1 MGVTEVTKSI
11 RLYLDEMIP
20 VTLAVVLR
28 QYGYDVLAA
37 KEANM
42 YSESDENQLAF
53 AASKGRAIITFN
65 IKDFVLLHQLWF
77 SGRKEHFGIIVSPEI
92 RISKLIHLCLKLLS
106 KTESKDLMNQL
117 RFIQEFI
124 Y

>member
-65 IKDFVLLHQLWF
+65 IKDFVLLHQYGFQAGKNIL
-77 SGRKEHFGIIVSPEI
+77 E
-92 RISKLIHLCLKLLS
+92 
-106 KTESKDLMNQL
+106 
-117 RFIQEFI
+117 
-124 Y
+124 